1 MARKTVG
8 KTLSRTLRLDLQKN
22 VGLPKKLQFLSAVKY
37 TSVSE
42 VVLPGKD
49 QADVLVELTPRVL
62 KKLIERAE
70 SDDAGRVKVAE
81 KATKALEKALK
92 TAAAEVTGLQRELK
106 KARAEIEEMLV
117 ERTEWRDEW
126 GNDKRSLDQ
135 LLNEVSV
142 LRSQN
147 LALNRV
153 NEQLI
158 SNKKNPPRAEKNTGP
173 VTHNPDSKLPP
184 AGDWL
189 HKYRG

>member
-8 KTLSRTLRLDLQKN
+8 KTLSRTLRSDVQKN
-22 VGLPKKLQFLSAVKY
+22 VGLPKKLQFLNAVKY

-106 KARAEIEEMLV
+106 KARAEIEEMLL

-153 NEQLI
+153 NEQLM
-158 SNKKNPPRAEKNTGP
+158 SNRKNPPRAEKNTGP